1 VTPAAASTSKPPE
14 SQDHTA
20 VLIRGTRGTWRQRT
34 PTTGSGPLLDRVLT
48 ARGLNPSD
56 ASVFLEPS
64 LKHLH
69 DPSGI
74 PDLDKAAQRLLDAL
88 RADEPIVIYGDY
100 DVDGI
105 SATAILFHT
114 FRAIS
119 ATANISTYVP
129 HRVDEGYGLNE
140 AALRDLA
147 AKGARVIVSVDC
159 GITAVGPAKAAK
171 EAGVDLIITDHHNPP
186 ARMDD
191 LPDAFAV
198 VHPRRPDSTYPFG
211 DLCGAGVA
219 YKLAWRLAT
228 LTCGNSKVTPVL
240 RDLLLELLSLTSLGV
255 IADVVPLLGENRVI
269 ARFGLPRIKHS
280 NLIGLQALVEAS
292 GLAGENVQAEDV
304 GFKLGPRLNA
314 CGRMGHAREAVE
326 LFTVANADR
335 AKEISRD
342 LTRQNNARR
351 DVEQKITAKA
361 IELAEQMGM
370 TGPER
375 RAIVLA
381 HEDWHAGVVG
391 IVCSRLVSKF
401 HRPTLLMHRGPDGCH
416 GSGRSV
422 EGFGLTDALG
432 ECAEFLSGFGGHDMA
447 AGLRLD
453 AARLDAFT
461 EAFIAAANRRLA
473 ADDLVARINYDTAA
487 TLDEFSHDVIGTL
500 DQLAPFGRDNPRVHL
515 LVRGVTLADR
525 PKVLGNTGRHA
536 ALMLRQN
543 RRTIRCLAWD
553 RAEEL
558 ATIPTGAVLDVIV
571 TPRISTWNG
580 NRSIE
585 PELVDLRIH

>member
-1 VTPAAASTSKPPE
+1 LAAADVS
-14 SQDHTA
+14 
-20 VLIRGTRGTWRQRT
+20 L
-34 PTTGSGPLLDRVLT
+34 
-48 ARGLNPSD
+48 
-56 ASVFLEPS
+56 FLEPT
-64 LKHLH
+64 LKQLH

-74 PDLDKAAQRLLDAL
+74 PDLDKAAARLLEAL

-105 SATAILFHT
+105 TATAILFHT

-119 ATANISTYVP
+119 ATARVSTYVP
-129 HRVDEGYGLNE
+129 HRIDEGYGLNE
-140 AALRDLA
+140 SALRELA
-147 AKGARVIVSVDC
+147 AGGARVIVSVDC
-159 GITAVGPAKAAK
+159 GVTAVGPARAAS

-186 ARMDD
+186 ARMED
-191 LPDAFAV
+191 LPEAFAV
-198 VHPRRPDSTYPFG
+198 VHPRRPDSMYPFG
-211 DLCGAGVA
+211 ELCGAGVA

-228 LTCGNSKVTPVL
+228 LACGSQRVSPTL

-280 NLIGLQALVEAS
+280 SLVGLQALVEAS

-326 LFTVANADR
+326 LLTVADGPR
-335 AKEISRD
+335 AKEIARE
-342 LTRQNNARR
+342 LTRQNNTRR
-351 DVEQKITAKA
+351 EVEQAIAAQA

-370 TGPER
+370 TGPDR

-401 HRPTLLMHRGPDGCH
+401 HRPTLLMHRGPEGCH

-422 EGFGLTDALG
+422 EGFALTDALG

-447 AGLRLD
+447 AGMRLD
-453 AARLDAFT
+453 STRLEAFT
-461 EAFIAAANRRLA
+461 EAFIAAANRRLGPEE
-473 ADDLVARINYDTAA
+473 LVARIEYDTAA
-487 TLDEFSHDVIGTL
+487 TLAEFSQDTIGTL
-500 DQLAPFGRDNPRVHL
+500 ERLAPFGRDNPRVQL
-515 LVRGVTLADR
+515 LVRDVMLADR
-525 PKVLGNTGRHA
+525 PKVLGATGRHA
-536 ALMLRQN
+536 ALMLKQE
-543 RRTIRCLAWD
+543 RRTLRCLAWD
-553 RAEEL
+553 RAAEL
-558 ATIPTGAVLDVIV
+558 SSLPTGAVMDAVV
-571 TPRISTWNG
+571 VPRISTWNG
-580 NRSIE
+580 TRRVE
-585 PELVDLRIH
+585 PELVDLRVK